1 MRNIFAFALIAGLFL
16 MVSCG
21 QSAADKAAA
30 DQAKIDSIAQVEI
43 EAAKQAVLD
52 SIAQVEEELML
63 QAKMDSLE
71 AVVEDA
77 KKEVKQAGAA
87 AAAAAKKPVEVVKE
101 EPTQA
106 KPSRGGASKRNDSE

>member
-1 MRNIFAFALIAGLFL
+1 MRNIVSFALIAGLFL

-21 QSAADKAAA
+21 QSASDKAAA
-30 DQAKIDSIAQVEI
+30 DQAKIDSIAQAEVQ
-43 EAAKQAVLD
+43 AAKQAVLD
-52 SIAQVEEELML
+52 SIAQVEEELKL

-71 AVVEDA
+71 AAVEDA
-77 KKEVKQAGAA
+77 KQEVKQAGAA
-87 AAAAAKKPVEVVKE
+87 AAAATQKPQETVKE